1 MNPVVS
7 SVLVILVLLAAQ
19 GMFVAA
25 EMALVTLRE
34 SQVKQLSTRG
44 TRGAT
49 VMKLTQDPNRFLSTV
64 SVGITLCT
72 LLSGAFGGDTPA
84 LALEPILE
92 RWGLD
97 ASLAHGIAIIVVTL
111 IIAFISI
118 VFAELIAKRLAMQR
132 AETFAM
138 ALAPIVNGMSVLFRP
153 VNWLLGKATNAV
165 VRLLGFDPDASRES
179 VSNEELRAMVSNAEM
194 LGLTERAIVDE
205 VFAAGQVSLR
215 EVMVPRT
222 EVDFLDGDL
231 PAYKAIRAIQAGSH
245 SRYPVVG
252 ENTDDVLGFIHVRD
266 LFDLDP
272 AQRNAPIGQLIR
284 PIGTLPATVRIIR
297 ALSEMQAGNMHMVI
311 VSDEYGGTEGIVTI
325 EDLVEE
331 LIGEITDEFDATKS
345 PHQGATELPADIEGL
360 TTLEQF
366 QDKLSLVLTE
376 GPYDTLAG
384 FVMARLGHL
393 PAVGDSVA
401 LDLTRTPGVDGDPVP
416 VTITVTE
423 LDGRRAA
430 RLHIE
435 ARAIE
440 A

>member
-1 MNPVVS
+1 
-7 SVLVILVLLAAQ
+7 
-19 GMFVAA
+19 MFSAA
-25 EMALVTLRE
+25 EMALVTLRD

-49 VMKLTQDPNRFLSTV
+49 VAKLTQDPNRFLSTV
-64 SVGITLCT
+64 SVAITLCS
-72 LLSGAFGGDTPA
+72 LLSGAFGGDTPS
-84 LALEPILE
+84 LALEPILVQ
-92 RWGLD
+92 WGLD
-97 ASLAHGIAIIVVTL
+97 PSLAGVMALVVVTL
-111 IIAFISI
+111 IIAFVSI
-118 VFAELIAKRLAMQR
+118 VFSELVAKRLAMQR

-138 ALAPIVNGMSVLFRP
+138 ALAPIVNGLSVLFRP
-153 VNWLLGKATNAV
+153 INWLIGKATNAT
-165 VRLLGFDPDASRES
+165 VRLLGFDPNASGEE
-179 VSNEELRAMVSNAEM
+179 VSGEELRAMVSSTEI
-194 LGLTERAIVDE
+194 LGLTERAIVEE

-231 PAYKAIRAIQAGSH
+231 PAYKAIRTIQAGNH

-272 AQRNAPIGQLIR
+272 AQRNAPIGQLVR

-331 LIGEITDEFDATKS
+331 LIGEITDEFDATNS
-345 PHQGATELPADIEGL
+345 PNLGATELPTDIEGL

-366 QDKLSLVLTE
+366 QDKLSLVLAD
-376 GPYDTLAG
+376 GPYDTVAG

-393 PAVGDSVA
+393 PSVGDSVD
-401 LDLTRTPGVDGDPVP
+401 LDLGRTPGVDGDPVP

-435 ARAIE
+435 ARPVGA
-440 A
+440 